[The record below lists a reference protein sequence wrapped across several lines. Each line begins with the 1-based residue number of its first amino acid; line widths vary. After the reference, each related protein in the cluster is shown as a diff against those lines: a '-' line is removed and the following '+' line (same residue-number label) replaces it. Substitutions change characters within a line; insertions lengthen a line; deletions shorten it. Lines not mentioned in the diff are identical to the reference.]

1 MLFCEPE
8 EDAAQDSG
16 NVATCKEWYKF
27 WRLEREVQ
35 EQYGPWEDPK
45 LKHHL
50 RPQNVTALR
59 KAAASYEATTGVGVN
74 GSHPR
79 VPLDVS
85 DECCGRTLRLLHKV
99 EMAGVRPSNASTT
112 LFFLILKSAT
122 SKRQERGGTRA
133 RRW

>member
-1 MLFCEPE
+1 MLRRARGGTSFGGSRESSGAVRAVGRPE
-8 EDAAQDSG
+8 AEASLAS
-16 NVATCKEWYKF
+16 K
-27 WRLEREVQ
+27 
-35 EQYGPWEDPK
+35 
-45 LKHHL
+45 
-50 RPQNVTALR
+50 NVTALR

-122 SKRQERGGTRA
+122 SKRQECGTRA